1 MGKWFPAGWPSPAC
15 QAAQFVILAAI
26 LGVLALVVGES
37 LPRRWFHYDSAFFR
51 SHAWEK
57 DGAIYEEKLK
67 IRKWKDHMP
76 DNSKIFPFLFRKK
89 VVNFHDPDY
98 SKRLLQETCVAEAVH
113 WALIA
118 LSPLFLVLMEPFYNV
133 VAFLLYI
140 CPGNLPF
147 IAIQRYNR
155 PRLAAIYERQ
165 LRWQR
170 EEAH

>member
-1 MGKWFPAGWPSPAC
+1 MRERGIRTTVLYTSCDGIADNKP
-15 QAAQFVILAAI
+15 LMEDMRAI
-26 LGVLALVVGES
+26 L
-37 LPRRWFHYDSAFFR
+37 
-51 SHAWEK
+51 
-57 DGAIYEEKLK
+57 
-67 IRKWKDHMP
+67 
-76 DNSKIFPFLFRKK
+76 
-89 VVNFHDPDY
+89 
-98 SKRLLQETCVAEAVH
+98 RLLQETCVAETVH

-118 LSPLFLVLMEPFYNV
+118 LSPLFLVLMEPVYNV
-133 VAFLLYI
+133 IACLLYI